1 MLALGMD
8 TRTGGTGADAYDYST
23 LCAPI
28 KSCGDGKFKNA
39 LGETSGDPP
48 VTVYCKNCA
57 EGCKACTDSAADKCT
72 APKDGWF
79 LPANPGP
86 VTACHGSCKTCTNA
100 TACVT
105 CRTG

>member
-8 TRTGGTGADAYDYST
+8 TRTGGTGGDAYNYAT

-39 LGETSGDPP
+39 PGEGTP
-48 VTVYCKNCA
+48 VSYCKDCA

-79 LPANPGP
+79 
-86 VTACHGSCKTCTNA
+86 
-100 TACVT
+100 
-105 CRTG
+105 

>member
-8 TRTGGTGADAYDYST
+8 TRTGGTGADAYNYAT

-28 KSCGDGKFKNA
+28 KSCGDDKFKSA
-39 LGETSGDPP
+39 LGDGSAPNI
-48 VTVYCKNCA
+48 YCKNCA

-79 LPANPGP
+79 
-86 VTACHGSCKTCTNA
+86 
-100 TACVT
+100 
-105 CRTG
+105 